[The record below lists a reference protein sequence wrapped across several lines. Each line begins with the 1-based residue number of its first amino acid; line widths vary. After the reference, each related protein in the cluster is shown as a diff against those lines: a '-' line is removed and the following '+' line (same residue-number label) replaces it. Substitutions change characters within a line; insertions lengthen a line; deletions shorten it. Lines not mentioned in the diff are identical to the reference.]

1 MVAASRCVWASGD
14 AVDTLNVTASH
25 PLAVPRGSVRES
37 ATVNLIADDAFQAAL
52 ANCAPIG
59 DLE

>member
-1 MVAASRCVWASGD
+1 MPS
-14 AVDTLNVTASH
+14 TLDVTASH
-25 PLAVPRGSVRES
+25 PLALPRGSVRES